1 MTASAEPHLQKRG
14 PSSTGDCSLETST
27 ALGGSLFPSG
37 AVAPIHLLPLP
48 GLGTASRNW
57 LLPLWGRAVLLQRR
71 KQGPEYASLCDLH
84 YKQTDP
90 SEVELSPLYIL
101 GK

>member
-1 MTASAEPHLQKRG
+1 MTASAELHLQERG
-14 PSSTGDCSLETST
+14 PSSTGGCSLETST
-27 ALGGSLFPSG
+27 ALGGSLFSFG
-37 AVAPIHLLPLP
+37 VGTLIHLLPLP

-71 KQGPEYASLCDLH
+71 KQGPEYESLCDLH
-84 YKQTDP
+84 YKQTNS
-90 SEVELSPLYIL
+90 SEVELFPLYIL